1 MTSSDLLLS
10 SYDYD
15 LPSSHIAQLP
25 ASPAHNANLLIAT
38 PDASHDSYNFHYTT
52 FFDLPNHLSQEYLLF
67 FNETKVFKAR
77 IPLQNIKIIRASGKE
92 LILEQG
98 EVFVYQLL
106 SENTFECLVSDS
118 KNFKP
123 GSKVQISDTIF
134 LESQE
139 FTENGIKFQIHWEQ
153 LLSFLEKY
161 AQMPLPPYI
170 KYEKEKEQWYQTFF
184 AQKIGSAA
192 APTASLHFTP
202 ELIQKLKEKKAWM
215 QFLCL
220 HVGLWTFK
228 PVSEEV
234 ISNQKLHFEPLILP
248 ADIRKKL
255 AEAKQ
260 QEKIFLP
267 IGTTMIRFLES
278 LPYIW
283 RFLKAKNLTPS
294 LDPETQKWRD
304 HLTKDIDPKLVEEFI
319 PDQEPL
325 PSENIHWV
333 SQMIIQ
339 TRLFIRP
346 GIPFYLTDELI
357 TNFHLPKSSLMM
369 LISAFMGR
377 KNLLNTY
384 QEAIEKWYYF
394 YSFGDGMRVR
404 RS

>member
-15 LPSSHIAQLP
+15 LPPSHIAQLP
-25 ASPAHNANLLIAT
+25 SSPVHNAKLLIVT
-38 PDASHDSYNFHYTT
+38 PDPSHKSYSFHHTT
-52 FFDLPNHLSQEYLLF
+52 FFDLPNYLSQEYLLF

-77 IPLQNIKIIRASGKE
+77 IPLQNVKIIRASGKE

-139 FTENGIKFQIHWEQ
+139 FTENGIKFKIHWEQ

-184 AQKIGSAA
+184 AQEIGSAA

-202 ELIQKLKEKKAWM
+202 ELIEKLKEKKVWM

-228 PVSEEV
+228 PVSEEI

-248 ADIRKKL
+248 ADIRKNL
-255 AEAKQ
+255 AQAKQ
-260 QEKIFLP
+260 QGKIFLP

-283 RFLKAKNLTPS
+283 RFLKSKKLTPS
-294 LDPETQKWRD
+294 LDPETEKWRD
-304 HLTKDIDPKLVEEFI
+304 YLTKDIDPKLVEEFI

-333 SQMIIQ
+333 PQMIIQ

-377 KNLLNTY
+377 KNLLTTY
-384 QEAIEKWYYF
+384 PEAIEKWYYF